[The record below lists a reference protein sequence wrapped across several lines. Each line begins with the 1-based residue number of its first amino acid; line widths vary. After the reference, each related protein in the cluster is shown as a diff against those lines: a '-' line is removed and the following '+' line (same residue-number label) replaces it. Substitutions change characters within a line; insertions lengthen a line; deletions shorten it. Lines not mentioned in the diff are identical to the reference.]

1 MLVFVCSPL
10 RGERP
15 YTTAKY
21 NRNLRRAAEYSRRVA
36 AEGHIPITPHLY
48 FSNFMDDQKPEDR
61 KRVQEMGQELLR
73 LCDEVW
79 VFDENGT
86 SEGMRA
92 EIEQASRDGKPIR
105 YK

>member
-1 MLVFVCSPL
+1 
-10 RGERP
+10 
-15 YTTAKY
+15 
-21 NRNLRRAAEYSRRVA
+21 
-36 AEGHIPITPHLY
+36 
-48 FSNFMDDQKPEDR
+48 MDDQKPEDR
-61 KRVQEMGQELLR
+61 KRGQEMGRELLR

>member
-21 NRNLRRAAEYSRRVA
+21 NRN
-36 AEGHIPITPHLY
+36 IPITPHLY

-61 KRVQEMGQELLR
+61 KRGQEMGRELLR

>member
-48 FSNFMDDQKPEDR
+48 FSNFMDDQKPEARRAD
-61 KRVQEMGQELLR
+61 
-73 LCDEVW
+73 W
-79 VFDENGT
+79 PA
-86 SEGMRA
+86 SAMRCGCSMRTVPA
-92 EIEQASRDGKPIR
+92 RA
-105 YK
+105 